1 MSLLIFENT
10 IINKSDIVEIEEKTI
25 TFSVKHTAKNP
36 RPKPTGFFASLGYS
50 DTITTYKNESFM
62 CLILKVKGGVQ
73 MRGNVNESGSVSMH
87 SNQLYDFYTI
97 CNNQR
102 VIELLQQDIDA
113 GNTDKI
119 CEFGNY
125 FVYFGMLCYDN
136 YLKTNTLID
145 ETIQSKKDFINKY
158 LF

>member
-1 MSLLIFENT
+1 MHLLLIGDT
-10 IINKSDIVEIEEKTI
+10 IIDPSDIVEIEEKEI
-25 TFSVKHTAKNP
+25 SFSVKSTKKNP
-36 RPKPTGFFASLGYS
+36 KPKPSGFFASLSYS
-50 DTITTYKNESFM
+50 DTITTYTTETFN

-73 MRGNVNESGSVSMH
+73 MRGKVSESGSVSMQ

-97 CNNQR
+97 CNNKR

-125 FVYFGMLCYDN
+125 FVYFGILCYDN
-136 YLKTNTLID
+136 YLKTNTKID
-145 ETIQSKKDFINKY
+145 EQIRSKEDFISKY
-158 LF
+158 LS